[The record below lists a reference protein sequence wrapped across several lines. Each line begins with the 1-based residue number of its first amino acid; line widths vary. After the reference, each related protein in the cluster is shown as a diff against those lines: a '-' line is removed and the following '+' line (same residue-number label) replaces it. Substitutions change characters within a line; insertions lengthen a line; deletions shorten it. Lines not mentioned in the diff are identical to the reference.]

1 MYKVKLGDICTVV
14 SGSTPKSNVEEY
26 WNGSIKWI
34 TPAEITSDSYIIT
47 DTERHITDKAVE
59 KTNLTLLPVGTVL
72 LSSRAPIGKTAIT
85 GAEMYCNQGFKNL
98 ICSER
103 IYNKYLYFFL
113 NSKVDYL
120 NELGRGATFKEI
132 SKGIVEEVEIPLPS
146 LDKQKNIVK
155 HFEVIQQ
162 LINNRKQ
169 ALSALDELV
178 KSRFIEMFGD
188 PVANSKEYPVYKFSD
203 ITTSRLGKM
212 LDKKR
217 QTGKNNYP
225 YLANYNVQ
233 WFRLELDNLNEMDFD
248 EADRQEF
255 ELKNGDLLVCEG
267 GEVGRCAIWRGEKEN
282 CYFQKA
288 LHRVRCDPKYI
299 IPEYLGWTFYWHS
312 QYNGFI
318 DAISGVSTIA
328 HLPGDK
334 LKQLQIIVPPLELQN
349 QFADF
354 VAQADKS
361 KFAVQQ
367 SIDTLQTLKAKLMQD
382 YFG

>member
-1 MYKVKLGDICTVV
+1 MKVRFDQLAINVKEKKKPTEEDRHHYIGLEHLD
-14 SGSTPKSNVEEY
+14 SGSLTVSRWGADVAPKGEKLLMKKGDVLFGKRRAYQKKVAIAPFDGIFSAHGMVLRPNEEIIDRSFFPLFISSDY
-26 WNGSIKWI
+26 FLDAAIALSVGSLSPTINWKDL
-34 TPAEITSDSYIIT
+34 ARLEF
-47 DTERHITDKAVE
+47 
-59 KTNLTLLPVGTVL
+59 TLP
-72 LSSRAPIGKTAIT
+72 
-85 GAEMYCNQGFKNL
+85 
-98 ICSER
+98 
-103 IYNKYLYFFL
+103 
-113 NSKVDYL
+113 
-120 NELGRGATFKEI
+120 
-132 SKGIVEEVEIPLPS
+132 PLP
-146 LDKQKNIVK
+146 KQRELA
-155 HFEVIQQ
+155 EVLWAIENTRTAYQR
-162 LINNRKQ
+162 LEQ
-169 ALSALDELV
+169 ATEELV

-188 PVANSKEYPVYKFSD
+188 PVTNSKGYPVYKFSN

-217 QTGKNNYP
+217 QTGNNKYP

-233 WFRLELDNLNEMDFD
+233 WFRLELGNLNEMDFD

-255 ELKNGDLLVCEG
+255 ELRNGDLLVCEG

-334 LKQLQIIVPPLELQN
+334 LKQLQIIVPPLDLQN

-354 VAQADKS
+354 VEQADK
-361 KFAVQQ
+361 
-367 SIDTLQTLKAKLMQD
+367 AKLAIQAMLEKNAAVKATVMQEMIK
-382 YFG
+382 

>member
-1 MYKVKLGDICTVV
+1 MRLQDVCVSMSSNIAQKDIKDCIGNYPIYGASGLIGNVDYYKQEVPYIGIVKDGAGVGRVYIL
-14 SGSTPKSNVEEY
+14 PAKSSVI
-26 WNGSIKWI
+26 G
-34 TPAEITSDSYIIT
+34 TMQYIIPNNNI
-47 DTERHITDKAVE
+47 DLNYLYYALQHMHLE
-59 KTNLTLLPVGTVL
+59 KY
-72 LSSRAPIGKTAIT
+72 ST
-85 GAEMYCNQGFKNL
+85 GAT
-98 ICSER
+98 IPH
-103 IYNKYLYFFL
+103 IYFR
-113 NSKVDYL
+113 DYQF
-120 NELGRGATFKEI
+120 EPI
-132 SKGIVEEVEIPLPS
+132 SLPTLHEQRRKSSILQHIDKMISIRSMQVEIM
-146 LDKQKNIVK
+146 DT
-155 HFEVIQQ
+155 
-162 LINNRKQ
+162 
-169 ALSALDELV
+169 LV
-178 KSRFIEMFGD
+178 KSRFVEMFGD
-188 PVANSKEYPVYKFSD
+188 PVMNSKGYPVYKLSD

-217 QTGKNNYP
+217 QTGKNKYP

-255 ELKNGDLLVCEG
+255 ELRNGDLLVCEG

-334 LKQLQIIVPPLELQN
+334 LKQLQIIVPPLDIQN

-354 VAQADKS
+354 VALTDKS
-361 KFAVQQ
+361 KLTVQQ
-367 SIDTLQTLKAKLMQD
+367 SISTLQTLKNKLMQD

>member
-1 MYKVKLGDICTVV
+1 MNKVKLKDVCEAMASNIAQKDISVGNGDYPIYGA
-14 SGSTPKSNVEEY
+14 SGFIGNVDFYKQE
-26 WNGSIKWI
+26 K
-34 TPAEITSDSYIIT
+34 PYIGIVK
-47 DTERHITDKAVE
+47 DGAGVGRAY
-59 KTNLTLLPVGTVL
+59 LLPEKSSIIGTMQYIL
-72 LSSRAPIGKTAIT
+72 PKDNIDI
-85 GAEMYCNQGFKNL
+85 
-98 ICSER
+98 
-103 IYNKYLYFFL
+103 KYLYYAIQYMHL
-113 NSKVDYL
+113 EKYYS
-120 NELGRGATFKEI
+120 GATIPHIYFRDYQYEPILLPGKKEQEQKTNVLEKIDKLVFKHKKTLRI
-132 SKGIVEEVEIPLPS
+132 I
-146 LDKQKNIVK
+146 DT
-155 HFEVIQQ
+155 
-162 LINNRKQ
+162 
-169 ALSALDELV
+169 LV
-178 KSRFIEMFGD
+178 KSRFVEMFGD
-188 PVANSKEYPVYKFSD
+188 PVMNSKGYPVYKLSD

-217 QTGKNNYP
+217 QTGKNKYP

-255 ELKNGDLLVCEG
+255 ELRNGDLLVCEG

-334 LKQLQIIVPPLELQN
+334 LKQLQIIVPPLDIQN

-354 VAQADKS
+354 VALTDKS
-361 KFAVQQ
+361 KLAVQQ
-367 SIDTLQTLKAKLMQD
+367 SIETLQMLKAKLMQD
-382 YFG
+382 YFC

>member
-1 MYKVKLGDICTVV
+1 
-14 SGSTPKSNVEEY
+14 
-26 WNGSIKWI
+26 
-34 TPAEITSDSYIIT
+34 
-47 DTERHITDKAVE
+47 
-59 KTNLTLLPVGTVL
+59 
-72 LSSRAPIGKTAIT
+72 
-85 GAEMYCNQGFKNL
+85 
-98 ICSER
+98 
-103 IYNKYLYFFL
+103 
-113 NSKVDYL
+113 
-120 NELGRGATFKEI
+120 
-132 SKGIVEEVEIPLPS
+132 
-146 LDKQKNIVK
+146 
-155 HFEVIQQ
+155 
-162 LINNRKQ
+162 
-169 ALSALDELV
+169 
-178 KSRFIEMFGD
+178 MFGD

-361 KFAVQQ
+361 KFVIRKLVRNHQ
-367 SIDTLQTLKAKLMQD
+367 LMQEW
-382 YFG
+382 FAKIELTFFE

>member
-1 MYKVKLGDICTVV
+1 MARVSLGEVALEARETCKGDKSGYPIVGLEHITPEEIQLRNWDDNSENTFTKRFHKGDVLFGRRRAYLKKAALAPFDGICSGDITVIRAM
-14 SGSTPKSNVEEY
+14 P
-26 WNGSIKWI
+26 
-34 TPAEITSDSYIIT
+34 
-47 DTERHITDKAVE
+47 DKIVPE
-59 KTNLTLLPVGTVL
+59 LLPFIIQNDDLFDFAVGRSAGS
-72 LSSRAPIGKTAIT
+72 LSPRVKW
-85 GAEMYCNQGFKNL
+85 EHLK
-98 ICSER
+98 
-103 IYNKYLYFFL
+103 KYSF
-113 NSKVDYL
+113 
-120 NELGRGATFKEI
+120 EL
-132 SKGIVEEVEIPLPS
+132 PDM
-146 LDKQKNIVK
+146 DKQRELADVLWAI
-155 HFEVIQQ
+155 EDTRSGYQE
-162 LINNRKQ
+162 LL
-169 ALSALDELV
+169 AATEELV
-178 KSRFIEMFGD
+178 KSRFVEMFGD
-188 PVANSKEYPVYKFSD
+188 PVTNSKEYPVYKFSD

-255 ELKNGDLLVCEG
+255 ELRNGDLLVCEG

-288 LHRVRCDPKYI
+288 LHRVRCDHQYI

-361 KFAVQQ
+361 KFVNLNR
-367 SIDTLQTLKAKLMQD
+367 ILRKERGIIYDNYDKKD
-382 YFG
+382 

>member
-1 MYKVKLGDICTVV
+1 MKVRFDQLAINVKEKKKPTEEDRHHYIGLEHLD
-14 SGSTPKSNVEEY
+14 SGSLTVSRWGADVAPKGEKLLMKKGDVLFGKRRAYQKKVAIAPFDGIFSAHGMVLRPNEKIINKAFFPLFISSDYFLDAAIALSV
-26 WNGSIKWI
+26 GS
-34 TPAEITSDSYIIT
+34 
-47 DTERHITDKAVE
+47 
-59 KTNLTLLPVGTVL
+59 
-72 LSSRAPIGKTAIT
+72 LSPTINRKDLARL
-85 GAEMYCNQGFKNL
+85 EF
-98 ICSER
+98 E
-103 IYNKYLYFFL
+103 
-113 NSKVDYL
+113 
-120 NELGRGATFKEI
+120 
-132 SKGIVEEVEIPLPS
+132 LPS
-146 LDKQKNIVK
+146 LEKQRELA
-155 HFEVIQQ
+155 EVLWAIEDTRTAYQR
-162 LINNRKQ
+162 LEQ
-169 ALSALDELV
+169 ATDELV
-178 KSRFIEMFGD
+178 KSRFVEMFGD
-188 PVANSKEYPVYKFSD
+188 PVMNSKGYPVYKLSD

-217 QTGKNNYP
+217 QTGKNKYP

-255 ELKNGDLLVCEG
+255 ELRNGDLLVCEG

-334 LKQLQIIVPPLELQN
+334 LKQLQIIVPPLDIQN

-354 VAQADKS
+354 VALTDKS
-361 KFAVQQ
+361 KLAVQQ
-367 SIDTLQTLKAKLMQD
+367 SIETLQMLKAKLMQD
-382 YFG
+382 YFC

>member
-1 MYKVKLGDICTVV
+1 MKHVLLGDICDIQ
-14 SGSTPKSNVEEY
+14 SGGTPSRSCQDYWKDGDIPWVKISDISGKYIKSTEEKISQRGLD
-26 WNGSIKWI
+26 NSSAKLF
-34 TPAEITSDSYIIT
+34 PAGTILYTIF
-47 DTERHITDKAVE
+47 A
-59 KTNLTLLPVGTVL
+59 TLGTVGIL
-72 LSSRAPIGKTAIT
+72 DVDAATNQAIA
-85 GAEMYCNQGFKNL
+85 GLQLKDKRVVRDFLY
-98 ICSER
+98 
-103 IYNKYLYFFL
+103 YYLESCK
-113 NSKVDYL
+113 SKV
-120 NELGRGATFKEI
+120 NAIGRGVAQNNINMKILRAF
-132 SKGIVEEVEIPLPS
+132 EVPLYNV
-146 LDKQKNIVK
+146 DKQKEIVK
-155 HFEVIQQ
+155 KFNVIENLLCQYEHKYNILEQ
-162 LINNRKQ
+162 
-169 ALSALDELV
+169 LV

-349 QFADF
+349 QFANF

-361 KFAVQQ
+361 KLAVRQ
-367 SIDTLQTLKAKLMQD
+367 SIETLQTLKAKLMQD
-382 YFG
+382 YFN

>member
-1 MYKVKLGDICTVV
+1 MKVRFDQLAINVKEKKKPTEEDRHHYIGLEHLD
-14 SGSTPKSNVEEY
+14 SGSLTVSRWGADVAPKGEKLLMKKGDVLFGKRRAYQKKVGIAPFDGIFSAHGMVLRPNE
-26 WNGSIKWI
+26 K
-34 TPAEITSDSYIIT
+34 II
-47 DTERHITDKAVE
+47 DKAFFP
-59 KTNLTLLPVGTVL
+59 LFISSDYFLDAAIALSVGS
-72 LSSRAPIGKTAIT
+72 LSPTINWKDLARL
-85 GAEMYCNQGFKNL
+85 EF
-98 ICSER
+98 E
-103 IYNKYLYFFL
+103 
-113 NSKVDYL
+113 
-120 NELGRGATFKEI
+120 
-132 SKGIVEEVEIPLPS
+132 LPS
-146 LDKQKNIVK
+146 LEKQRELA
-155 HFEVIQQ
+155 EVLWAIEETRTAYQR
-162 LINNRKQ
+162 LEQ
-169 ALSALDELV
+169 ATDELV

-188 PVANSKEYPVYKFSD
+188 PVTNSKEYPVYKFSD

-217 QTGKNNYP
+217 QTGKNKYP

-233 WFRLELDNLNEMDFD
+233 WFRLELDNLNVMDFD

-267 GEVGRCAIWRGEKEN
+267 GEIGRCAIWRGEKEN

-334 LKQLQIIVPPLELQN
+334 LKQLQIIVPPIALQN

-354 VAQADKS
+354 VAQSDKS
-361 KFAVQQ
+361 RLAMEKVIEKQTAMKEAVMREW
-367 SIDTLQTLKAKLMQD
+367 LK
-382 YFG
+382 